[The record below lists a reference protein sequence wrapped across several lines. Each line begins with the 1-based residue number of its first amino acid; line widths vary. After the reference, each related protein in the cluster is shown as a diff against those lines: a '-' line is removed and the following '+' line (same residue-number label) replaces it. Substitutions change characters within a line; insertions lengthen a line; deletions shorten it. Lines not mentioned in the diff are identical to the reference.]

1 MRALNE
7 STVEPRFESAAL
19 TRPGAGLPSAAAPDL
34 PFKSYDPDLIARY
47 AERRFGRVL
56 WRFFQTLLP
65 FVGFAL
71 QVQWDRL
78 TGTVARHQLKRAV
91 RLREILTRLG
101 PTYIKIG
108 QALSTRPDLVP
119 PVYLDELTLL
129 QDRLP
134 PVPNAEAYALIRAGL
149 GRDPHEIYAEFDEV
163 PIAAASL
170 GQVYRARLT
179 TGERVA
185 VKVQRPN
192 LIPLVSLDLYLQ
204 RGLLGWVERNVPQ
217 VKSDLQAILDE
228 FGRKLFEEM
237 DYVQEG
243 KNAERFAACFTEMP
257 EVYVPRIYW
266 DYTCRQ
272 VLTMEWIDGLKLT
285 RLEDIQRAGL
295 NARKV
300 IENGVQC
307 SLRQLLEHGF
317 FHADP
322 HPGNLLV
329 MADGRLAYLDFGMM
343 SEVEP
348 AQRYGLIEAIVHM
361 VNRDF
366 DGLARDY
373 VKLGF
378 LKPDQDLKP
387 IVPVLAVV
395 FGQALGSSVGSLNIK
410 SITDNMSSMM
420 YDLPFRVPA
429 FFALIIRSL
438 VTLEGIAISVD
449 PDFKVLE
456 VAYPYV
462 ARRLLTDNAPELR
475 ASLSELLFKDGSF
488 RWNRLENLVRN
499 ARSARDYDINRAL
512 DQAAEFLLSERGA
525 SIREKLIDELTSA
538 STVNPNVP
546 GGKASGLQN
555 LERLWSLLREDPK
568 LDLRKSVS
576 ILGKLI
582 LKPEGRDLSRRVAGR
597 LLERELAR
605 LLRRTLLPATL
616 A

>member
-1 MRALNE
+1 MPALDE
-7 STVEPRFESAAL
+7 STVESRFESAAL
-19 TRPGAGLPSAAAPDL
+19 TRLGASLPSAVASDL

-47 AERRFGRVL
+47 AERRFGRVV

-71 QVQWDRL
+71 MVQWDRL
-78 TGTVARHQLKRAV
+78 AGTVARHQQKRAV

-134 PVPNAEAYALIRAGL
+134 PVPNEEAYALIRAGL
-149 GRDPHEIYAEFDEV
+149 GRDPREIYAEFDEV

-185 VKVQRPN
+185 IKVQRPN

-243 KNAERFAACFTEMP
+243 KNAERFAACFTGMP

-387 IVPVLAVV
+387 IVPVLAAV

-512 DQAAEFLLSERGA
+512 DQAAEFLLSERGT

-538 STVNPNVP
+538 STVNPNVL
-546 GGKASGLQN
+546 GGRASGLQN

-605 LLRRTLLPATL
+605 LLRRTLLPATI

>member
-1 MRALNE
+1 MRATTEL
-7 STVEPRFESAAL
+7 SVPPRPA
-19 TRPGAGLPSAAAPDL
+19 SAAANQSATAVPL
-34 PFKSYDPDLIARY
+34 KSYDPNLIARY
-47 AERRFGRVL
+47 AERRPGRVL
-56 WRFFQTLLP
+56 GRLLRTIWPFLLFF
-65 FVGFAL
+65 L
-71 QVQWDRL
+71 QLQWDRAS
-78 TGTVARHQLKRAV
+78 GAGARNQIKRAV
-91 RLREILTRLG
+91 RLREILTDLG

-119 PVYLDELTLL
+119 PAYLDELTLL

-134 PVPNAEAYALIRAGL
+134 PVPNSEAFALIRAGL
-149 GRDPHEIYAEFDEV
+149 GRDPAEIYAEFDPE

-170 GQVYRARLT
+170 GQVYRARLK

-192 LIPLVSLDLYLQ
+192 LIPTVMLDLYLQ
-204 RGLLGWVERNVPQ
+204 RRLLGWIERNVRQ

-243 KNAERFAACFTEMP
+243 KNAERFASFFVTSMP
-257 EVYVPRIYW
+257 EIYVPRIYW

-285 RLEDIQRAGL
+285 RLEEIERAGL
-295 NARKV
+295 NARAV
-300 IENGVQC
+300 IEAGVQC

-348 AQRYGLIEAIVHM
+348 AQRYGLIQAIVHM

-366 DGLARDY
+366 EGLARDY
-373 VKLGF
+373 VQLGF
-378 LKPDQDLKP
+378 LKSDQDLTP
-387 IVPVLAVV
+387 IVPVLEAV
-395 FGQALGSSVGSLNIK
+395 FGQALGSSIGSLNIK
-410 SITDNMSSMM
+410 SITDNMSAMM

-449 PDFKVLE
+449 PEFKVLE

-462 ARRLLTDNAPELR
+462 ARRLLSDNAPQLR
-475 ASLSELLFKDGSF
+475 ASLSELLFKDGAF

-499 ARSARDYDINRAL
+499 ARSAREYNINRAL

-525 SIREKLIDELTSA
+525 AIREKLIDELTA
-538 STVNPNVP
+538 TKTVNPNVP
-546 GGKASGLQN
+546 GGSASGLQN

-568 LDLRKSVS
+568 LDVRHLFAVLS
-576 ILGKLI
+576 KLV

-605 LLRRTLLPATL
+605 LLRRALLPGIPSAAL
-616 A
+616 

>member
-7 STVEPRFESAAL
+7 STVESRFESAAL
-19 TRPGAGLPSAAAPDL
+19 TRPGAGLPSAVAPDL

-47 AERRFGRVL
+47 AERRFGRVV

-71 QVQWDRL
+71 MVQWDRL
-78 TGTVARHQLKRAV
+78 TGTVARHQQKRAV

-134 PVPNAEAYALIRAGL
+134 PVPNEEAYALIRAGL
-149 GRDPHEIYAEFDEV
+149 GRDPREIYAEFDEV

-185 VKVQRPN
+185 IKVQRPN

-237 DYVQEG
+237 DYIQEG
-243 KNAERFAACFTEMP
+243 KNAERFAACFTGMP

-387 IVPVLAVV
+387 IVPVLAAV
-395 FGQALGSSVGSLNIK
+395 FGQALGSSIGSLNIK

-512 DQAAEFLLSERGA
+512 DQAAEFLLSERGTA
-525 SIREKLIDELTSA
+525 IREKLIDELTSA

-576 ILGKLI
+576 IVGKLI

-605 LLRRTLLPATL
+605 LLRRTLLPAPS